1 MASVDVLMPFR
12 DAEPWICRAWQSLRR
27 QELRDWR
34 LVAVDD
40 GSRDRGAEA
49 LRRAARDDPRLL
61 LIRAPARGVAAA
73 LNRGLAEVRAPVVVR
88 MDADDLSLPSR
99 LGRLLRALEENPG
112 WHGAASRVR
121 LFPPGRVTPAMA
133 RYVAWQNGL
142 VSPGAIARERYV
154 ECTATHAT
162 LAVRTEVL
170 VGMGGWWEG
179 PGPEDLDLLLRWHRL
194 GLTLGKVPEVLYLW
208 RERAGRETRT
218 SPRMSREAFLA
229 VKARHL
235 AAELALRG
243 QTEVR
248 VFGRGRSLG
257 AWVGALARRGV
268 RAEAVE
274 WRAGSGRPRWSGL
287 ALFCFGAPG
296 VRARVRRELGGHA
309 EGTDYL
315 FVS

>member
-12 DAEPWICRAWQSLRR
+12 DAERWVCRAWQSLRR
-27 QELRDWR
+27 QRFRDWR

-40 GSRDRGAEA
+40 GSRDRGAEV
-49 LRRAARDDPRLL
+49 LRRAAGGDPRLVL
-61 LIRAPARGVAAA
+61 VRARARGVAAA
-73 LNRGLAEVRAPVVVR
+73 LNRGLAEVSAPVVVR
-88 MDADDLSLPSR
+88 MDADDLSLPGR

-121 LFPPGRVTPAMA
+121 LFPRCRVSPAMA

-142 VSPGAIARERYV
+142 LSPGAIARERYV

-170 VGMGGWWEG
+170 AGLGGWWEG
-179 PGPEDLDLLLRWHRL
+179 SGPEDLDLLLRWHRL

-208 RERAGRETRT
+208 RERARRETRT

-243 QTEVR
+243 QAEVR
-248 VFGRGRSLG
+248 VFGRGRSLA
-257 AWVGALARRGV
+257 AWVEALGRRGV
-268 RAEAVE
+268 RAEGVQ
-274 WRAGSGRPRWSGL
+274 WWAGGPRPRWSDL

-296 VRARVRRELGGHA
+296 ARDRVRRDLLGRA